1 MPKVGSGA
9 ASVRAFA
16 TDILNAID
24 LIDLSVSPPSPR
36 EFKRFSFEPE
46 IWTRI
51 KGLDSG
57 KKYADIFQLYD
68 HNRGPLR
75 PIDR

>member
-16 TDILNAID
+16 TDSLNAID
-24 LIDLSVSPPSPR
+24 LIDLSVSRPTPL

-46 IWTRI
+46 IWPRI
-51 KGLDSG
+51 IDFNHG
-57 KKYADIFQLYD
+57 KKYADISQLYD
-68 HNRGPLR
+68 HNRGPLP
-75 PIDR
+75 PIDH